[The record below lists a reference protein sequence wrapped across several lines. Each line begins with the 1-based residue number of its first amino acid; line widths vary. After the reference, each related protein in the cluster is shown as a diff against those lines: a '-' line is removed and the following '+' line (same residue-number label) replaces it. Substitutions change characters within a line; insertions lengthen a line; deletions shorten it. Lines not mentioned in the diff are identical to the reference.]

1 MKIKIYQIDGE
12 KDKNGVKFMPYDR
25 LAKMQGSA
33 QVNPSL
39 YTEVYAGDIDA
50 EGLEEIYR
58 IFNTEAVPLHQ
69 GHSLS
74 VSDVVRTEDG
84 AFYCDSFGF
93 QKIDFDESL
102 AYKPDDLLRIL
113 YVEPHKPAVIAEMES
128 GLPAIQRAVKGH
140 YEQIYMDETTVVL
153 CNEEG
158 KLNGMEG
165 NRRYNDGKNIIA
177 GPFVVIGSGEE
188 DYVSLTDEQ
197 VEKYMRIFGQPEEIS
212 EEETQ
217 ADVGFK
223 FYSW

>member
-12 KDKNGVKFMPYDR
+12 KDKNGVKFMRYDR
-25 LAKMQGSA
+25 LAKLQGSA
-33 QVNPSL
+33 RVAPSL

-58 IFNTEAVPLHQ
+58 SFNTGAVPLHR

-102 AYKPDDLLRIL
+102 AQKPDGLLRIL
-113 YVEPHKPAVIAEMES
+113 YVEPNKRAVIAEMES
-128 GLPAIQRAVKGH
+128 GLPAIPRAVKGH
-140 YEQIYMDETTVVL
+140 YEQIYMDENTVVL

-177 GPFVVIGSGEE
+177 GSFVVIGSGEE

-197 VEKYMRIFGQPEEIS
+197 VEKYMGIFGQPEEIS